1 MNYASPL
8 YRRKPLSLFVT
19 AIVLST
25 TLKAQPQNDKAMH
38 AAVGLAIY
46 GVCVAVGALG
56 EIDWINYKT
65 CLIPVGVAAVGKE
78 VYDRNN
84 NGHPEKEDAEATFAG
99 PAFISGTALTI
110 LAW

>member
-1 MNYASPL
+1 MNVILPFFHL
-8 YRRKPLSLFVT
+8 KPLSVFFT
-19 AIVLST
+19 IVLLST
-25 TLKAQPQNDKAMH
+25 SLRAQPANDKVTH

-46 GVCVAVGALG
+46 GICVAAGAIG
-56 EIDWINYKT
+56 DIDWINYKT

-78 VYDRNN
+78 LYDRNN

-99 PAFISGTALTI
+99 PAFISGATLTI